1 MINLMTYLF
10 DYLLSSECE
19 LLSCPENP
27 VPTHRQEKTCK
38 HQLLI
43 RKQKS
48 FPWSKWVTYIIFC
61 SKICHSK
68 FATLNLMEYN
78 SLSSSDKAKCS
89 KHQLLNFFTFTN
101 SHCQV
106 SWVNLVLFVTPINL
120 FQLCDSFEYD

>member
-1 MINLMTYLF
+1 MTYLF

-43 RKQKS
+43 RKQKR
-48 FPWSKWVTYIIFC
+48 FPWSEWLILFFVVRYAIHFFRSC
-61 SKICHSK
+61 YE
-68 FATLNLMEYN
+68 TLNLMEHN

-106 SWVNLVLFVTPINL
+106 SWVNLVLFVTSINL